1 MAELKICLRAGEKIY
16 INGAVIRASGKITFS
31 ILNDATFLLE
41 SHILQ
46 AEEATTPFKQLYFII
61 QTMLMS
67 PKEAETVREVF
78 EDHCA
83 KLQRMIESEVLRAGL
98 AEAKSLIDRNKP
110 FVALKVVRNLFA
122 AEEDILG
129 SKHATAA

>member
-16 INGAVIRASGKITFS
+16 INGAVLRASGKISFS

-46 AEEATTPFKQLYFII
+46 ADEATTPFKQLYFII

-67 PKEAETVREVF
+67 PKEQEAVRGVF

-83 KLQRMIESEVLRAGL
+83 KLRSMVESDVLRAGL
-98 AEAKSLIDRNKP
+98 AEAKALVDRNKP
-110 FVALKVVRNLFA
+110 FVALKVIRNLFA
-122 AEEDILG
+122 AEEEVLRC
-129 SKHATAA
+129 KRAAAA